1 MKIVLESNSQG
12 ARGDWGYKKRYALDL
27 FEVSSG
33 TSVVEVSW
41 GRAELWYSRQRKQHI
56 FDSAFLASIFIDEQV
71 EKKLKKGYEI
81 VRHAE

>member
-1 MKIVLESNSQG
+1 MKIVLESTSQG

-33 TSVVEVSW
+33 KSVVEVSW

-71 EKKLKKGYEI
+71 EKKTKKGYEI
-81 VRHAE
+81 IRHAE